1 MLNNIYQKNIDINNL
16 GKHQRRKAHS
26 IVGKNNKINQI
37 EGQKQLIDEAS
48 MEDLDRKLLLII
60 KNYLIDILDNTYNA
74 MINQIFV

>member
-37 EGQKQLIDEAS
+37 EG
-48 MEDLDRKLLLII
+48 
-60 KNYLIDILDNTYNA
+60 
-74 MINQIFV
+74 